1 MMTAKTT
8 AFLALVF
15 LANYSSYGNLKLK
28 TSTESINCENPFNV
42 AKKNQQ
48 IEFGTNLSLRVIN
61 STEAVAAWQIESNA
75 GIEKTGNGNS
85 TEPFLFSKPGNY
97 TIIFSIP
104 ASGEHT
110 AHADTA
116 FVTVLPIKMI
126 IHTEKAKL
134 SATPIV
140 NQPMN
145 GMTLLIPIEILSYK
159 NETAEFGPCSTN
171 STGIDGITASFSKTV
186 TLKPGMHDLQFDLSG
201 TPNAAGP
208 IQIGFF
214 NFLGEGFFYNFLI
227 SSTQ

>member
-1 MMTAKTT
+1 MMIGKTT
-8 AFLALVF
+8 AFLVLVF
-15 LANYSSYGNLKLK
+15 LANYTSYGKIELTNSSKN
-28 TSTESINCENPFNV
+28 INCENPFNV
-42 AKKNQQ
+42 AKKKQQ
-48 IEFGTNLSLRVIN
+48 IEFGTSLVVKVVN
-61 STEAVAAWQIESNA
+61 STDAIANWQIESDL
-75 GIEKTGNGNS
+75 GIIKSGNGNS
-85 TEPFLFSKPGNY
+85 TESFLFSKPGNY
-97 TIIFSIP
+97 KIIFSIP

-110 AHADTA
+110 THADTA
-116 FVTVLPIKMI
+116 FVTVLPIKMV
-126 IHTEKAKL
+126 IHAEKAKL
-134 SATPIV
+134 SGTPIV
-140 NQPMN
+140 NQTMN